1 VAGCWPKQLGV
12 VPVKFFESEH
22 FSFAFSKNTLYNC
35 VIQLGELMSDYN
47 RTFNGDAKIKLTQ
60 LINEGMQV
68 LHEVDTLNEGLN
80 DTIKAI
86 AEELEIKPA
95 TLKKAIKIAHKAK
108 LGETNRDH
116 NELNTILETVG
127 KTL

>member
-1 VAGCWPKQLGV
+1 
-12 VPVKFFESEH
+12 
-22 FSFAFSKNTLYNC
+22 
-35 VIQLGELMSDYN
+35 MSDYT
-47 RTFNGDAKIKLTQ
+47 RTFNGEDKAKLTQ
-60 LINEGMQV
+60 LFNEGTQV
-68 LHEVDTLNEGLN
+68 LHEIETLSEGLN

-116 NELNTILETVG
+116 DELNTILETVG